1 MKPISRTT
9 VKVNGRGNA
18 LVLIVIFAAFA
29 IAYMIANAHIRDK
42 LDELQ
47 QDNDLLR
54 AENTTIAD
62 ELKKL
67 RAVNEDLVRSFP
79 GLSKSDIAV
88 FRKKGL
94 DNPKEDILADL
105 GTREELMPFKGV
117 FGARP
122 SFYRDVRFYLLN
134 SKWAYA
140 SYNDGSNI
148 GQTLLEYTVSDRG
161 MISWKVI
168 DMVMS
173 KVSKAGVPS
182 E

>member
-1 MKPISRTT
+1 MRPISRTN
-9 VKVNGRGNA
+9 VKGRGNA

-29 IAYMIANAHIRDK
+29 VAYMIANAHIKDK
-42 LDELQ
+42 LDEIQ
-47 QDNDLLR
+47 RHNDLLR
-54 AENTTIAD
+54 AENNALAD

-67 RAVNEDLVRSFP
+67 RAANEDLLRSFP
-79 GLSKSDIAV
+79 GLSKSEIAL

-94 DNPKEDILADL
+94 DNPQEDIINDL
-105 GTREELMPFKGV
+105 GSREELMPFKGV

-148 GQTLLEYTVSDRG
+148 GQTLLEYDVSDRG
-161 MISWKVI
+161 VISWKVI
-168 DMVMS
+168 DTVMS
-173 KVSKAGVPS
+173 RVSKAGVPS